1 MTINDAE
8 MRPNEFNS
16 IVVALNNYIS
26 KAQKYIEAKNSLL
39 NNVKNKVREK
49 SIKGFKK
56 RIFLLKSDVEF
67 EQQTSKKP
75 IKTDANAFNE
85 WINKKETGNSL
96 FKKHFNFQRPSS
108 MFKDLYQINDREKNN
123 NLVTVVNS
131 GLRDLKKKL
140 EKVKSDKIVEIVEE
154 ILKFNK
160 QIQQGNGLKI
170 LTSNQMLSRLLSLA
184 QIKAGKIQKILK
196 MK

>member
-1 MTINDAE
+1 

-26 KAQKYIEAKNSLL
+26 KAQKYIKAKNSLL
-39 NNVKNKVREK
+39 NNVKNKGREK
-49 SIKGFKK
+49 SILGFKEG
-56 RIFLLKSDVEF
+56 IFLLKSDGEF

-85 WINKKETGNSL
+85 WINKKETDNSL

-108 MFKDLYQINDREKNN
+108 MFKDLYQINYREKNN
-123 NLVTVVNS
+123 KLVSAVNS

-140 EKVKSDKIVEIVEE
+140 EKEKIKS
-154 ILKFNK
+154 
-160 QIQQGNGLKI
+160 QI
-170 LTSNQMLSRLLSLA
+170 R
-184 QIKAGKIQKILK
+184 
-196 MK
+196 